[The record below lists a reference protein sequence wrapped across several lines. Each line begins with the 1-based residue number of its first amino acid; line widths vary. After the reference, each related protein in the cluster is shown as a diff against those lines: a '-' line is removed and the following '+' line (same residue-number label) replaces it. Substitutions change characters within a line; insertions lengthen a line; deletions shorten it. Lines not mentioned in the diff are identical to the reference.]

1 MIDIKK
7 DIGANNCPNC
17 GSTNFIPIVYGKPT
31 YQAYLKAKKGE
42 LILAGCRIIEPN
54 PPNKKCKNCG
64 SSYR

>member
-1 MIDIKK
+1 MGSKQNEKYNDNLIDIKK

-42 LILAGCRIIEPN
+42 L
-54 PPNKKCKNCG
+54 
-64 SSYR
+64 